1 MNLNPQFCTVKIK
14 QAVRMTTKIISNED
28 RVEEMAMKVYLK
40 LILNAHS
47 KTEIPTHL
55 NSRSNENSLDQDE
68 FSYPPLTSHYRKQ
81 NLFKST
87 YPKSKADDTEG
98 LIGSAR
104 KFFGLTSK
112 IV

>member
-1 MNLNPQFCTVKIK
+1 MNLNPQFCNVKIK
-14 QAVRMTTKIISNED
+14 QAVHMTTKIITIED
-28 RVEEMAMKVYLK
+28 RVDDKPLSASLK
-40 LILNAHS
+40 LILSAHS
-47 KTEIPTHL
+47 KTETTTHQ
-55 NSRSNENSLDQDE
+55 NSRNIENYLDQDE
-68 FSYPPLTSHYRKQ
+68 LSYPPLTSHYRKQ

-87 YPKSKADDTEG
+87 YPKSKAEDTEG

>member
-14 QAVRMTTKIISNED
+14 QAIHMTTKIISNED
-28 RVEEMAMKVYLK
+28 RLNDKPMRAYLK
-40 LILNAHS
+40 LILNVHS
-47 KTEIPTHL
+47 KTETTTHQ
-55 NSRSNENSLDQDE
+55 NSRNNENSLDQDE
-68 FSYPPLTSHYRKQ
+68 LSYPPLTSHYRKQ

-87 YPKSKADDTEG
+87 YPKSKADDAEG

-104 KFFGLTSK
+104 KYFGLTSK

>member
-14 QAVRMTTKIISNED
+14 QAVHMTTKIISNED
-28 RVEEMAMKVYLK
+28 RVNGKAMSAYLK
-40 LILNAHS
+40 LILSVHS
-47 KTEIPTHL
+47 KKETTTHQ
-55 NSRSNENSLDQDE
+55 NSRSNENSLDRDE
-68 FSYPPLTSHYRKQ
+68 LSFPPLTSHYRKQ

-87 YPKSKADDTEG
+87 FPKSKADDAEG